1 MPRPLPK
8 VPEFEV
14 SPALVDHPY
23 YAPAVELVR
32 RIRQKS
38 ELNDDEIV
46 ILALV
51 AAQAA
56 LAKYLEPNSATAEE
70 TVRAFLSVLDHEEVV
85 TAALLKMHR
94 MLREQLA

>member
-14 SPALVDHPY
+14 SPALARHPY

-32 RIRQKS
+32 RIRKKS
-38 ELNDDEIV
+38 ELNEDEIL
-46 ILALV
+46 ILAVV

-56 LAKYLEPNSATAEE
+56 LAKYGPESATAEE
-70 TVRAFLSVLDHEEVV
+70 TVSALLNVLDHEELVM
-85 TAALLKMHR
+85 AALLKMHR
-94 MLREQLA
+94 LLRE